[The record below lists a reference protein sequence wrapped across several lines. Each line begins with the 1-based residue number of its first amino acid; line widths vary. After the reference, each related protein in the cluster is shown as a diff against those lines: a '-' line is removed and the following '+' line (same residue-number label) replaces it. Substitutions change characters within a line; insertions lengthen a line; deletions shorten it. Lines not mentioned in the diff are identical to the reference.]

1 MRKIRNKK
9 GIVALCTI
17 IPIMTVLAF
26 VPKMAREHKRKK
38 YTLTSF

>member
-9 GIVALCTI
+9 GIVAI
-17 IPIMTVLAF
+17 GVIVPIMAALAF
-26 VPKMAREHKRKK
+26 VPKMVREHKRKK